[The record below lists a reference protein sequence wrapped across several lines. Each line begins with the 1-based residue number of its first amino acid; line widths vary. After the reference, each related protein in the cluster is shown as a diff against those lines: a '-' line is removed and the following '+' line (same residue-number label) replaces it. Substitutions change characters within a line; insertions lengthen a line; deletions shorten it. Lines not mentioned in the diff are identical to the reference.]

1 VLDEQDKLDIGR
13 VTRRACC
20 NSRMSRCWVQRFSSH
35 SADALHFRNL
45 LTGRPERAR
54 RPCEGRLIQMNSF
67 PQKPSAAF
75 IGASWVA
82 LIIGILAFLIG
93 LSNSGMVMIEKGY
106 YFTCLMFG
114 LFAAVSLQKSVRD
127 RLEGILVTAL
137 YFGIAWVAV
146 GLSILLTAVAL
157 WNSSLDLASKGFYAM
172 AYVLSLFAA
181 VAVQKNV
188 RDVNVS
194 ESVLVTRTPDFTLEQ
209 RTPDPE
215 RLPITD
221 KRVPGDS

>member
-1 VLDEQDKLDIGR
+1 
-13 VTRRACC
+13 
-20 NSRMSRCWVQRFSSH
+20 
-35 SADALHFRNL
+35 
-45 LTGRPERAR
+45 
-54 RPCEGRLIQMNSF
+54 MNSY

-75 IGASWVA
+75 IGSSWVA

-93 LSNSGMVMIEKGY
+93 LSNSGMTMIEKGY

-127 RLEGILVTAL
+127 RLENVPVTAL
-137 YFGIAWVAV
+137 YFGLAWTAV

-181 VAVQKNV
+181 VTVQKNV
-188 RDVNVS
+188 RDVSAS
-194 ESVLVTRTPDFTLEQ
+194 ENGLMTRMPEFERPLPPEPRLPDV
-209 RTPDPE
+209 E
-215 RLPITD
+215 RLPIGD
-221 KRVPGDS
+221 KRSPSDS